1 MSGAR
6 VGARV
11 AVMEP
16 RSAMYGRIGT
26 VIGFRKGSVRV
37 DLDEA
42 ENGLDQRLLF
52 DRQELRVL
60 GGVA

>member
-1 MSGAR
+1 
-6 VGARV
+6 
-11 AVMEP
+11 MEP